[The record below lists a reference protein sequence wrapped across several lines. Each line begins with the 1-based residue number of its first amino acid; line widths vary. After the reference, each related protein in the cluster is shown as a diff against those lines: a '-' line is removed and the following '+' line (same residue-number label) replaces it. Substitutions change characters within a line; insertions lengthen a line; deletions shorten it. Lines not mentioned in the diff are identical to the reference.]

1 MKKHKMKALVK
12 ELAIGMK
19 KQVSFRYIHI
29 IATAIFFSSLASL
42 VILLSMFL
50 NHRLK
55 PYFLSICPPPSLSY
69 NLCYNSTNAWRHLS
83 LSPPLL
89 PGHYDEELM
98 WRASMAP
105 HGAEK
110 RVEKVAFMFL
120 TRGRLPLAPLW
131 EIFFKGNEGF
141 FSIYVHTSP
150 EFHEEPPQ
158 SSVFYKTR
166 IPGQAVE
173 WGRSSMMDAERRLL
187 SHALL
192 DHSNSRFVL
201 LSESCIPLFNF
212 TFTYSYLTRSTRS
225 FLGSFDDPR
234 PMGRGRYRPTMLP
247 YVSLSDWR
255 KGNQWFELHR
265 SVALRVVSD
274 SRYYVVFKEHCK
286 PPCYMDEHYLPT
298 LVTKVC
304 PETNSNRSVT
314 WVDWSRG
321 GSHPVTYVRRDIRVG
336 LLDRIRFGFNCSYE
350 GHFTNLCFLFG
361 RKFHVSTLDPLL
373 KLAPYLYGF

>member
-192 DHSNSRFVL
+192 DHSNSR
-201 LSESCIPLFNF
+201 
-212 TFTYSYLTRSTRS
+212 
-225 FLGSFDDPR
+225 
-234 PMGRGRYRPTMLP
+234 PTMLP